1 MQQLIKYQMDINN
14 SMFKTIALLS
24 SLLILLISFN
34 ILHNFINI
42 NTSFSQNIPKQKTTN
57 IHSWISKKDNLNISI
72 KLDPQTPIV
81 DQNTKISFAIKKLS
95 NSIPAN
101 FANLS
106 VKVTMVNSDG
116 EIFKF
121 GKQNIID
128 NRFVINYKFPN
139 NGIDRA
145 IFQLYKNE
153 KPFDI
158 GSFDINVPVPPPPA
172 NPLTNLFKG
181 L

>member
-1 MQQLIKYQMDINN
+1 MGNN
-14 SMFKTIALLS
+14 NRMFKSIFVLS
-24 SLLILLISFN
+24 SLLIFLISFN
-34 ILHNFINI
+34 NLHTFINI
-42 NTSFSQNIPKQKTTN
+42 NTSFSQNIPNQNTTN
-57 IHSWISKKDNLNISI
+57 IHSWISKKDNLNMSI

-81 DQNTKISFAIKKLS
+81 DQNTKISFEIKKLN

-128 NRFVINYKFPN
+128 NRFVVNYKFPN

-158 GSFDINVPVPPPPA
+158 GSFDINVPIPPPPI
-172 NPLTNLFKG
+172 NPFTNLFNG

>member
-1 MQQLIKYQMDINN
+1 MDINDN
-14 SMFKTIALLS
+14 MFKSIAVLS

-34 ILHNFINI
+34 NIHTFINI
-42 NTSFSQNIPKQKTTN
+42 NTSFSQNIPNQNATST
-57 IHSWISKKDNLNISI
+57 HSWVSKKDNLNISI

-81 DQNTKISFAIKKLS
+81 DQNTKISFEIKKLNIS
-95 NSIPAN
+95 LPAN

-116 EIFKF
+116 ELFKF
-121 GKQNIID
+121 GKQNITD
-128 NRFVINYKFPN
+128 NRFIINYKFPN

-158 GSFDINVPVPPPPA
+158 GSFDINVPVPPPPSNPFA
-172 NPLTNLFKG
+172 NLLKG